1 MTAGLRLHL
10 VDETRARGLL
20 RAALAAA
27 ELELEEPAGPEHE
40 RVDARAWRQ
49 AVAALAG
56 ALESK
61 DTGTRAHSRR
71 VQRYAVELARAVEP
85 ELLEDP
91 SVEHGFF
98 LHDVGK
104 LGIPDRVLQKP
115 APLTEAEWRLMQT
128 HTLLGHEM
136 LARVAL
142 LFGNG
147 VEIVRSHHERWDGGG
162 YPDRLAGTDIPLGAR
177 VFAVADALD
186 AITSD
191 RPYRTARSWREAAAE
206 IARESG
212 RQFDP
217 VVVKAAAALERRLE
231 EIGRELTTAG
241 ARSASA

>member
-1 MTAGLRLHL
+1 VTAALRLL
-10 VDETRARGLL
+10 LAEETRARDLL

-27 ELELEEPAGPEHE
+27 EGDADDPEGAGPVRED
-40 RVDARAWRQ
+40 VDVRAWRQ

-61 DTGTRAHSRR
+61 DTGTQAHSRR
-71 VQRYAVELARAVEP
+71 VQRYAAELAGAVEP

-115 APLTEAEWRLMQT
+115 APLTQAEWRLMQT
-128 HTLLGHEM
+128 HTLVGHEM
-136 LARVAL
+136 LARVASL
-142 LFGNG
+142 RGDG
-147 VEIVRSHHERWDGGG
+147 VEIVRSHHERWDGNG
-162 YPDRLAGTDIPLGAR
+162 YPDRMAGTDIPLGAR

-191 RPYRTARSWREAAAE
+191 RPYRAARSWKQAAAE
-206 IARESG
+206 IVRESG

-217 VVVKAAAALERRLE
+217 AVVKAASVLERRLV
-231 EIGRELTTAG
+231 EIGRRLA
-241 ARSASA
+241 ARER